1 MKLRIKLN
9 ILVVLLFQV
18 TFHNGEILDTQNRR
32 RSRLEIFAEIL
43 NLCRK
48 SQVKTRIMHKTNLS
62 YSILQD
68 CLKEL
73 QYLKFIE
80 VHHSI
85 ERYSTTEKGLEF
97 LQKFT
102 DLQELISVS
111 SFDGCVQF
119 SMHYR

>member
-1 MKLRIKLN
+1 
-9 ILVVLLFQV
+9 V
-18 TFHNGEILDTQNRR
+18 ETQNRR
-32 RSRLEIFAEIL
+32 RSRLEVFAEIL
-43 NLCRK
+43 NLSRK
-48 SQVKTRIMHKTNLS
+48 SQTKTCIMHKTNLS
-62 YSILQD
+62 YSMLQD

-73 QYLKFIE
+73 QDLKFIE

-85 ERYSTTEKGLEF
+85 EKYSTTEKGLEF

>member
-1 MKLRIKLN
+1 MN
-9 ILVVLLFQV
+9 
-18 TFHNGEILDTQNRR
+18 
-32 RSRLEIFAEIL
+32 
-43 NLCRK
+43 
-48 SQVKTRIMHKTNLS
+48 KTNLS
-62 YSILQD
+62 YNMLQD

-73 QYLKFIE
+73 QNLKFIE

-111 SFDGCVQF
+111 SFDGCV
-119 SMHYR
+119 SSPCITENKRALKAYVS